1 MFIQTTFLLSIN
13 IDNINYEDEKHLKNE
28 NSIRKVPIHKYILEE
43 VLDFIKNKNSNIFDI
58 KEEKM
63 SKDFGIFKTK
73 LGFNE
78 KKVFHSFRHFF
89 QDELKQLEVNYQV
102 IQEIVGHAEDED
114 YKMTKIYTKS
124 YKLQVLKDNIDKF
137 NFKIGD
143 V

>member
-1 MFIQTTFLLSIN
+1 
-13 IDNINYEDEKHLKNE
+13 
-28 NSIRKVPIHKYILEE
+28 LEE
-43 VLDFIKNKNSNIFDI
+43 FLDFIKNKNGNIFDI

-89 QDELKQLEVNYQV
+89 QNELKQKEVNYQI
-102 IQEIVGHAEDED
+102 IQEIVGHSEDED
-114 YKMTKIYTKS
+114 HKMTNTYTKS
-124 YKLQVLKDNIDKF
+124 YKLQVLKENIDKLD
-137 NFKIGD
+137 FKIGE

>member
-1 MFIQTTFLLSIN
+1 
-13 IDNINYEDEKHLKNE
+13 
-28 NSIRKVPIHKYILEE
+28 
-43 VLDFIKNKNSNIFDI
+43 
-58 KEEKM
+58 M